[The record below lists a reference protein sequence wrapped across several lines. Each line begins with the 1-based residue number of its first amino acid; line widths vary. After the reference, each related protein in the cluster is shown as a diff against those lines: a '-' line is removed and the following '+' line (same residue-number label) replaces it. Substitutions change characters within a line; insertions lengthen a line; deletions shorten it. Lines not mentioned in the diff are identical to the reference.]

1 MRKIDRYE
9 MCVDSEC
16 TGKWRWFN
24 GDLLVFSPDIHV
36 GAIADA
42 GDSCVVFRRTN
53 AERPPSGWTTC
64 SAGRPG
70 ITCVTGSFEEKCLL
84 MNVYLWQI

>member
-42 GDSCVVFRRTN
+42 GDSCVVFRRIN
-53 AERPPSGWTTC
+53 GATTFRLDDLFC
-64 SAGRPG
+64 
-70 ITCVTGSFEEKCLL
+70 GSPRH
-84 MNVYLWQI
+84 YLCYWQF

>member
-24 GDLLVFSPDIHV
+24 GDLLVFSREIHNE
-36 GAIADA
+36 IEADQN
-42 GDSCVVFRRTN
+42 DSCVVLRR
-53 AERPPSGWTTC
+53 
-64 SAGRPG
+64 
-70 ITCVTGSFEEKCLL
+70 LH
-84 MNVYLWQI
+84 YLRLADLFCWSPRHYICYYQF